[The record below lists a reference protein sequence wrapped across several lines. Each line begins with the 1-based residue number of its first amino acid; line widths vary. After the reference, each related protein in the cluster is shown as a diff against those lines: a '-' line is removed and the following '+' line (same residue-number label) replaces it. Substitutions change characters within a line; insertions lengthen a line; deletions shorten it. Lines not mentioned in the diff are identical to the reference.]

1 MKLDRAL
8 NFTPQLWNQVGL
20 FVRGAI
26 KEDALKGIM
35 QDDKRPK
42 YRSRSYKKYKK
53 NDMRRFGRGESKI
66 GKGTR
71 LGSNLNL
78 KNGKTFESKKPEYD
92 LSGRPLN
99 TDTSKVNLHLTGD
112 MFKQVQV
119 KPTSNSARITFLQGE
134 KVLGNKRHGY
144 NVFGLRNK
152 NRKNALRFL
161 DRQIEKTLKKETS
174 KPINLKIGK
183 R

>member
-1 MKLDRAL
+1 
-8 NFTPQLWNQVGL
+8 
-20 FVRGAI
+20 
-26 KEDALKGIM
+26 
-35 QDDKRPK
+35 
-42 YRSRSYKKYKK
+42 
-53 NDMRRFGRGESKI
+53 
-66 GKGTR
+66 
-71 LGSNLNL
+71 
-78 KNGKTFESKKPEYD
+78 
-92 LSGRPLN
+92 
-99 TDTSKVNLHLTGD
+99 

-134 KVLGNKRHGY
+134 KVLGNKKHGY

-152 NRKNALRFL
+152 NRKEALNFL

>member
-8 NFTPQLWNQVGL
+8 NFTPQLWNQVGQ

-26 KEDALKGIM
+26 KQDALKGIM
-35 QDDKRPK
+35 QDDKRPRYKQTK
-42 YRSRSYKKYKK
+42 YKAYKK
-53 NDMRRFGRGESKI
+53 NDMRKFGIGEEKK
-66 GKGTR
+66 GKGDR
-71 LGSNLNL
+71 LKG
-78 KNGKTFESKKPEYD
+78 FE
-92 LSGRPLN
+92 GRSIN
-99 TDTSKVNLHLTGD
+99 TETSKVNLHLTGD

-134 KVLGNKRHGY
+134 KVLGNRKHGY

-152 NRKNALRFL
+152 NRKKALNFL

>member
-8 NFTPQLWNQVGL
+8 HFTPKLWNQVGQ

-26 KEDALKGIM
+26 KQDALKGIM
-35 QDDKRPK
+35 QDDKRPR
-42 YRSRSYKKYKK
+42 YRSQSYKKYKK
-53 NDMRRFGRGESKI
+53 NDMRKFGRGEDKV
-66 GKGTR
+66 GKGER
-71 LGSNLNL
+71 LKG
-78 KNGKTFESKKPEYD
+78 FE
-92 LSGRPLN
+92 GRPIN
-99 TDTSKVNLHLTGD
+99 TNTSKVDLHLTGD

-119 KPTSNSARITFLQGE
+119 KPTSNSATITFLQGE
-134 KVLGNKRHGY
+134 KVLGNRKHGY

-152 NRKNALRFL
+152 NRKKALNFL

-174 KPINLKIGK
+174 KPINLKMGK

>member
-8 NFTPQLWNQVGL
+8 NFTPQLWNQVGQ

-26 KEDALKGIM
+26 KQDALKGIM
-35 QDDKRPK
+35 QDDKRPRYKQSK
-42 YRSRSYKKYKK
+42 YKAYKK
-53 NDMRRFGRGESKI
+53 NDMRKFGIGEEKK
-66 GKGTR
+66 GKGDR
-71 LGSNLNL
+71 LKGL
-78 KNGKTFESKKPEYD
+78 E
-92 LSGRPLN
+92 GRSIN
-99 TDTSKVNLHLTGD
+99 KETSKVNLHLTGD
-112 MFKQVQV
+112 MLRQVQV
-119 KPTSNSARITFLQGE
+119 KPTSNSVRITFLQGE
-134 KVLGNKRHGY
+134 KVLGNKKHGY

>member
-8 NFTPQLWNQVGL
+8 NFTPKLWNQVGQ

-26 KEDALKGIM
+26 KQDALRGIM
-35 QDDKRPK
+35 QDDKRP
-42 YRSRSYKKYKK
+42 RYKQTKYKAYK
-53 NDMRRFGRGESKI
+53 RNDMRKFGRGEDKV
-66 GKGTR
+66 GKGER
-71 LGSNLNL
+71 LKG
-78 KNGKTFESKKPEYD
+78 FE
-92 LSGRPLN
+92 GRPIN
-99 TDTSKVNLHLTGD
+99 TNTSKVNLHLTGD

-119 KPTSNSARITFLQGE
+119 KPTSNSATITFLQGE
-134 KVLGNKRHGY
+134 KVLGNKSHGY

-161 DRQIEKTLKKETS
+161 DRQVKKNLKKLTS
-174 KPINLKIGK
+174 KPINIKIDK

>member
-1 MKLDRAL
+1 
-8 NFTPQLWNQVGL
+8 
-20 FVRGAI
+20 
-26 KEDALKGIM
+26 M
-35 QDDKRPK
+35 QNDKRPRYKQTK
-42 YRSRSYKKYKK
+42 YKAYKK
-53 NDMRRFGRGESKI
+53 NDMRKFGIGEEKK
-66 GKGTR
+66 GKGDR
-71 LGSNLNL
+71 LKG
-78 KNGKTFESKKPEYD
+78 FE
-92 LSGRPLN
+92 GRPIN
-99 TDTSKVNLHLTGD
+99 TETSKVNLHLTGD

-144 NVFGLRNK
+144 NVFGVRKKNK
-152 NRKNALRFL
+152 KNALRFL